1 MYVKRERYLK
11 KIRPFYESDLIKVI
25 TGVRRCGKS
34 ILLEQIRDEFINA
47 NYKDNHIITVNFED
61 LKYEKIR
68 SYLKL
73 NDYILD
79 KIEDEDKY
87 VIFLDE
93 IQHVKSFEKVLASL
107 RTSANCTIFVTGSN
121 SKLLSGNL
129 ATLLVGRCIEFK
141 ILPFSYSEAFEFVS
155 NNDKSISHSDFILN
169 YINWGGMPQ
178 RFNFSS
184 VKETEEYLK
193 QTYYGILHKDVIT
206 DKSKINRQNFE
217 RIATFVLS
225 HIGKDFSAKNIENYY
240 KGNKSNDVD
249 KKAIYRYLGKMEK
262 ACLIDRVKRF
272 DISGKKSL
280 MYIEK
285 HYACD
290 VGISRINSNFIKFED
305 TFYLENIVYN
315 ELISRRYKVFTGKTY
330 KGEIDF
336 VVIDSNK
343 KCYIQVCYYLN
354 SDKTIAREFG
364 VFSNIK
370 DASPKFVLSLD
381 KNDYSRDGIVHI
393 NIVDFLT
400 EKNDIWFT

>member
-1 MYVKRERYLK
+1 
-11 KIRPFYESDLIKVI
+11 
-25 TGVRRCGKS
+25 
-34 ILLEQIRDEFINA
+34 
-47 NYKDNHIITVNFED
+47 
-61 LKYEKIR
+61 
-68 SYLKL
+68 
-73 NDYILD
+73 
-79 KIEDEDKY
+79 
-87 VIFLDE
+87 
-93 IQHVKSFEKVLASL
+93 
-107 RTSANCTIFVTGSN
+107 
-121 SKLLSGNL
+121 
-129 ATLLVGRCIEFK
+129 
-141 ILPFSYSEAFEFVS
+141 
-155 NNDKSISHSDFILN
+155 
-169 YINWGGMPQ
+169 MPQ

-240 KGNKSNDVD
+240 KGNNSNDVD

-315 ELISRRYKVFTGKTY
+315 ELISRGYKVFTGKTY

-400 EKNDIWFT
+400 EKNDI